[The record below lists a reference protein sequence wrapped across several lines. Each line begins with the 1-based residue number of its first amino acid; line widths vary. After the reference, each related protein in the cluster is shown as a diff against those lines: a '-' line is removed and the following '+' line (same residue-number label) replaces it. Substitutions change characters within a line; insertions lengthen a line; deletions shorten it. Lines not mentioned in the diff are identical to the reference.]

1 MLKKKDS
8 AAALT
13 LIEKAC
19 RTFDDDTTSGALI
32 DETRK
37 ELLEQLG

>member
-37 ELLEQLG
+37 ELLEQL